1 MKVVEFATGAPQLL
15 KGEFTEN
22 AGTRIDSHSLRQS
35 QGGIIPFNFPAM
47 VPMRMFPVVLACGNI
62 FILKPTERDT
72 FAFLLIAEWL
82 KEAGLP
88 DGVFN
93 SVHVDKEAV
102 EAILT
107 DPDIVAVSFVRSTP
121 IARCILAEGAELVV
135 NGREFRRQAMRM
147 GGQEKNRSALRR
159 DRKLIG
165 RGVAH
170 QRLAYL

>member
-1 MKVVEFATGAPQLL
+1 
-15 KGEFTEN
+15 
-22 AGTRIDSHSLRQS
+22 
-35 QGGIIPFNFPAM
+35 
-47 VPMRMFPVVLACGNI
+47 MRMFPVVLACGNI

-107 DPDIVAVSFVRSTP
+107 DPDIVAVSFVGSTP
-121 IARCILAEGAELVV
+121 IARCILAEGAELVGAWGLQIHW
-135 NGREFRRQAMRM
+135 NDGHETGIYAWSMLRAWRE
-147 GGQEKNRSALRR
+147 
-159 DRKLIG
+159 
-165 RGVAH
+165 
-170 QRLAYL
+170 

>member
-1 MKVVEFATGAPQLL
+1 MNLLHEPWLPVRRRDGSREWIAP
-15 KGEFTEN
+15 N
-22 AGTRIDSHSLRQS
+22 R
-35 QGGIIPFNFPAM
+35 
-47 VPMRMFPVVLACGNI
+47 
-62 FILKPTERDT
+62 
-72 FAFLLIAEWL
+72 
-82 KEAGLP
+82 
-88 DGVFN
+88 
-93 SVHVDKEAV
+93 
-102 EAILT
+102 LT